1 MTEEEDYFGWTDA
14 SDADGIPS
22 TDDDFAQ
29 IDNMPPRDDD
39 LQIDKL
45 PDDLGMEHSF

>member
-29 IDNMPPRDDD
+29 IDNMP
-39 LQIDKL
+39 Q
-45 PDDLGMEHSF
+45 GMTIYKSTNCRTI